1 MNSYSLDILNSLI
14 NKYEHSKLS
23 KEGVKVNKKIKLTTK
38 DKILANYNIV
48 DSFKYRSEIE
58 FSLNELKNK
67 DYINIIYNR
76 GILDSVILN
85 LAKLNDIYKEVNK
98 ESPIIIKEECLKILN
113 DYNSSNN
120 IINNFID
127 YSKDYII
134 NKYILPKEYFSN
146 KDELLLILNTLNN
159 LFNLKEEMLLRDFSS
174 KYLGDSKKFNSIKN
188 RIINIIKN
196 FSDKEYLDNID
207 ILEEYNIY
215 NPNKYVL
222 IKNELKFKI
231 NNTIIDLFDF
241 NFEFNLNEKMVD
253 KLVILNEDIK
263 NIITIE
269 NLTTFY
275 SIKWPG
281 LVIYLGGFCN
291 KMREKLL
298 NKLYL
303 KFPNSNY
310 YHYGDIDVG
319 GIKIYYDLIKR
330 TNINFIPYQMSIKE
344 LNDNKELLKELTK
357 NDILNLNKMKDDIKY
372 IKFKDVIC
380 YMLENNIKLE
390 QEILD

>member
-38 DKILANYNIV
+38 DKVLANYNIV

-67 DYINIIYNR
+67 DYINVIYNR

-241 NFEFNLNEKMVD
+241 NFEFSLNEKMVD

>member
-76 GILDSVILN
+76 GILDSIILN

-98 ESPIIIKEECLKILN
+98 ESPIKIKEECLKILN

-127 YSKDYII
+127 HSKDYII

-253 KLVILNEDIK
+253 KLVILNKDIK

>member
-76 GILDSVILN
+76 GILDSIILN

-98 ESPIIIKEECLKILN
+98 ESPIKIKEECLKILN

-159 LFNLKEEMLLRDFSS
+159 LLNLKEEMLLRDFSA

-241 NFEFNLNEKMVD
+241 NFEFNLNEKMID
-253 KLVILNEDIK
+253 KLVILNKDIK

>member
-38 DKILANYNIV
+38 DKVLANYNIV

-85 LAKLNDIYKEVNK
+85 LAKLNDIYKEVNR

>member
-38 DKILANYNIV
+38 DKVLANYNIV

>member
-38 DKILANYNIV
+38 DKVLANYNIV

-67 DYINIIYNR
+67 DYINVIYNR

>member
-1 MNSYSLDILNSLI
+1 MNSYSLDILNALI
-14 NKYEHSKLS
+14 DKYENSKLS

-38 DKILANYNIV
+38 DKVLANYYAV

-67 DYINIIYNR
+67 DYINLIYNR
-76 GILDSVILN
+76 GILDYIILN
-85 LAKLNDIYKEVNK
+85 LNKINDIYKEINK
-98 ESPIIIKEECLKILN
+98 VSPIKIKEECLKILN
-113 DYNSSNN
+113 DYNSNNN
-120 IINNFID
+120 IIINFIN
-127 YSKDYII
+127 YSKDYIN

-159 LFNLKEEMLLRDFSS
+159 LFNLKEEMLLRDFSA
-174 KYLGDSKKFNSIKN
+174 KYLGDSKKFNSLKN
-188 RIINIIKN
+188 KIINIIKN

-241 NFEFNLNEKMVD
+241 NFEFNLNEKMID
-253 KLVILNEDIK
+253 KLVILNKDIK

-344 LNDNKELLKELTK
+344 LKENKELLKELTK
-357 NDILNLNKMKDDIKY
+357 NDILSLNKMKDDIKY

-380 YMLENNIKLE
+380 HMLENNIKLE